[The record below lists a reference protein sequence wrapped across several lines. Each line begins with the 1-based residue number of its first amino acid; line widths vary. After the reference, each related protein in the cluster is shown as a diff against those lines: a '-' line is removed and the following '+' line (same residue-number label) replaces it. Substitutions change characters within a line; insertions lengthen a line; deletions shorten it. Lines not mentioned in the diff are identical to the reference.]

1 MELANLIPD
10 LLYKHNCVIL
20 PGFGGFIANFK
31 ASEHQEERF
40 LVSPARKIIAFNQ
53 SLVEN
58 DGLLISAL
66 AKSKKISY
74 AEAENELVAYIGFI
88 QSRLDKYK
96 NFEFKNV
103 GTFYLNSEKNLLFV
117 PYQGLNFLQ
126 KSFGLPDVKVKPLF
140 DELPVRTPKGT
151 KPKVVRLKKE
161 RATSGVS
168 LFKVAAAAIIILMV
182 GGFGAMYLNE
192 NRSLER
198 IANLQLPAD
207 QIADSHDAST
217 ASIVPIDVSTDSE
230 TDDVHPEEAM
240 ELEDIEN
247 VDNHAVE
254 TPTDLVEE
262 SIAEPEVIEIQNDD
276 AEHISTQDNTF
287 NDESDGRLED
297 VLANYKSIMNNRTYF
312 HVIIGEYDS
321 EQDAIHWREAY
332 SNKAYSSTIIDAY
345 KQGKFLISLE
355 HFTKE
360 EHAIAFQREVRKSER
375 KRTWIIEMKT
385 K

>member
-1 MELANLIPD
+1 MANLIPD
-10 LLYKHNCVIL
+10 LLHKHNCVIL

-53 SLVEN
+53 SLTEN

-66 AKSKKISY
+66 AKSKKIGYS
-74 AEAENELVAYIGFI
+74 EAEKELANYISFI
-88 QSRLDKYK
+88 ESRLEKYK

-103 GTFYLNSEKNLLFV
+103 GTFYLNAEKNLLFV

-140 DELPVRTPKGT
+140 EVAPARST
-151 KPKVVRLKKE
+151 KKNEPKVVRLHKE
-161 RATSGVS
+161 KASSGPS

-182 GGFGAMYLNE
+182 GGFGAIYLGE
-192 NRSLER
+192 NRSLDRMVNMEF
-198 IANLQLPAD
+198 PAD
-207 QIADSHDAST
+207 QIADSHEATT
-217 ASIVPIDVSTDSE
+217 ASIIPIDASE
-230 TDDVHPEEAM
+230 SDDTEDIHPEEAV
-240 ELEDIEN
+240 EN
-247 VDNHAVE
+247 EVE
-254 TPTDLVEE
+254 PE
-262 SIAEPEVIEIQNDD
+262 SIEETVTESSDVASDNSQIVESEQNLPTVTEEV
-276 AEHISTQDNTF
+276 AQDNTA
-287 NDESDGRLED
+287 LEANEQELD
-297 VLANYKSIMNNRTYF
+297 DLLANYRSLMNNRNYY

-321 EQDAIHWREAY
+321 ESEAIRWQKRY
-332 SNKAYSSTIIDAY
+332 SNKAYASKLVDNY
-345 KQGKFLISLE
+345 KQGKYLVSLE

-375 KRTWIIEMKT
+375 KRTWIIELKS